1 MVQGFLPLTVNEVGN
16 NVDFLKKHRILVGC
30 LAVLLAAAAA
40 GGLWYKDKKA
50 KEVLAQIRTDTVS
63 RETVRQ
69 TVSATGALSAQDNVE
84 INSKITGRIVAVYVK
99 ENQHVT
105 AGQPLLKLDDTSLMK
120 TQVMKEA
127 TLSDREATYRRD
139 AQLLEEG
146 AISQSVFDTAK
157 ANYDYAKADYEQ
169 AVSNTNDTI
178 ITSPID
184 GYVIGKPTPV
194 GQTVSPGV
202 STPQV
207 IMNVATLDKMQIELM
222 VDESDIGQIKDGQTV
237 EFTVDAYPDETFK
250 GIISL
255 ISRSATTTNN
265 VNYYTCYV
273 DVDNVDNK
281 LLPTM
286 TARANVIIGEVD
298 DALSISSK
306 CLFTSGDRKYVKVLD
321 RASGTAREVDV
332 KVLMQGEDRI
342 AVSGDLEEGDELEVK
357 TVTVKTQQR
366 GGPPI

>member
-1 MVQGFLPLTVNEVGN
+1 MF
-16 NVDFLKKHRILVGC
+16 FLKKHRILIGF
-30 LAVLLAAAAA
+30 LTVLLAAAAA

-50 KEVLAQIRTDTVS
+50 KEALAQIRTDTVT

-84 INSKITGRIVAVYVK
+84 INSKITGRIIAVYVK

-120 TQVMKEA
+120 TQAMKEA

-273 DVDNVDNK
+273 DVNNVDNK

-286 TARANVIIGEVD
+286 TARANVIIGKVD

-306 CLFTSGDRKYVKVLD
+306 CLFNSGERKYVKVLD
-321 RASGTAREVDV
+321 RASGTTREVDV

-342 AVSGDLEEGDELEVK
+342 AVSGDLEEGDALEVK

-366 GGPPI
+366 GGSPI

>member
-1 MVQGFLPLTVNEVGN
+1 MGSRTFFLPGGALVQGFLPLTVNEVGN

-50 KEVLAQIRTDTVS
+50 KEALAQIRTDTVS

-178 ITSPID
+178 IT
-184 GYVIGKPTPV
+184 
-194 GQTVSPGV
+194 VS
-202 STPQV
+202 
-207 IMNVATLDKMQIELM
+207 
-222 VDESDIGQIKDGQTV
+222 
-237 EFTVDAYPDETFK
+237 
-250 GIISL
+250 
-255 ISRSATTTNN
+255 
-265 VNYYTCYV
+265 YTH
-273 DVDNVDNK
+273 
-281 LLPTM
+281 LTLPTIPL
-286 TARANVIIGEVD
+286 V
-298 DALSISSK
+298 
-306 CLFTSGDRKYVKVLD
+306 
-321 RASGTAREVDV
+321 
-332 KVLMQGEDRI
+332 
-342 AVSGDLEEGDELEVK
+342 
-357 TVTVKTQQR
+357 
-366 GGPPI
+366 